1 MADNALG
8 PRFFAEAW
16 RIVRGAFEGAGRQA
30 GTQRSPRFYAGLSI
44 AAAVATIALKA
55 AAWRLTGSV
64 GLLSDAAESVVNLV
78 AALLALWALTVAAR
92 PADERHTFGYSKAE
106 YFASGAEGF
115 LILAAAAGI
124 AVAAWGRWSDPK
136 PIADAWTGLAVSAVA
151 SVINGVVAV
160 ALLRA
165 GNRLRSITLR
175 ADAHHLL
182 TDVWTSCGVIV
193 GIALVALTGWL
204 RLDPLIA
211 FAVAVNIVWTG
222 WKLVKET
229 GLGLLDR
236 ALPDPERQDVT
247 KALVSFQEQGIL
259 FHAIRTRV
267 AGRRRFVEMHV
278 LVPGGWPVQRGHD
291 LCEEIEA
298 AVRRRLPDA
307 TVFTHLEPREDPV
320 SWDDRG
326 LDRAPSATPRAP
338 GAP

>member
-1 MADNALG
+1 M
-8 PRFFAEAW
+8 
-16 RIVRGAFEGAGRQA
+16 
-30 GTQRSPRFYAGLSI
+30 TTSQRAPAFYAKVSIVAALVTIGLKI
-44 AAAVATIALKA
+44 

-78 AALLALWALTVAAR
+78 AALIALWALTIAAR
-92 PADERHTFGYSKAE
+92 PPDDAHAFGYTKAE

-115 LILAAAAGI
+115 LILAAAFGI
-124 AVAAWGRWSDPK
+124 AVAAWSRWQNPK
-136 PIADAWTGLAVSAVA
+136 PIADVWVGIGVSAAA
-151 SVINGVVAV
+151 SIVNGAV
-160 ALLRA
+160 AALLLRA

-182 TDVWTSCGVIV
+182 TDVWTSVGVIV

-222 WKLVKET
+222 WKLVRET
-229 GLGLLDR
+229 GLGLLDQS
-236 ALPDPERQDVT
+236 LPDEERREIT
-247 KALVSFQEQGIL
+247 EALIPFQEEGIL

-267 AGRRRFVEMHV
+267 AGPRRFVEMHV
-278 LVPGGWPVQRGHD
+278 LVPGNWTIQRGHD
-291 LCEEIEA
+291 LCESIESG
-298 AVRRRLPDA
+298 VRKALPQT

-326 LDRAPSATPRAP
+326 LDR
-338 GAP
+338 